1 MTKVIYYLVFMLCSL
16 VAGAQ
21 TTTSTATATAT
32 TKQDGE
38 VKSHSSVS
46 INNTDTFYSLNA
58 DFDKNKTTQVKNLL
72 ADNLDKKY
80 MISNGSTVKWI
91 KEQDGETVY
100 SFVLSNGK
108 LRVSIDKELMSEAAF
123 EKFRALGEKI
133 SKTISGK

>member
-21 TTTSTATATAT
+21 TTTSTSTATAT
-32 TKQDGE
+32 TKLDGD

-80 MISNGSTVKWI
+80 MIPKGSTVKWI

-123 EKFRALGEKI
+123 DKFKALGEKI

>member
-72 ADNLDKKY
+72 ADNLDKKH

-123 EKFRALGEKI
+123 EKFKALGEKI

>member
-16 VAGAQ
+16 MAGAQ

-38 VKSHSSVS
+38 IKSHSSVS

-72 ADNLDKKY
+72 ADNLDKKH

-100 SFVLSNGK
+100 SYVLSNGK

-123 EKFRALGEKI
+123 EKFKALGEKI

>member
-1 MTKVIYYLVFMLCSL
+1 MLCSL

-72 ADNLDKKY
+72 ADNLDKKH

-123 EKFRALGEKI
+123 EKFKALGEKI